1 MSNKKKDD
9 AEITLEDFEY
19 SSRRAYLFKKEGK
32 SIEKFYNESKKLKDV
47 IAWDTFKAY
56 LYKKRKLPEDIKKIL
71 ADELN
76 VNPLLLST
84 GHIPKVFQDLFKENK
99 SKIFEFDFENMM
111 YDEDEVEAYKAF
123 CAAECFKSYF
133 IDNNMLYNNASK
145 KIIGVVQ
152 SCLEMS
158 HFDILINDIIELF
171 IKLNNKGREKFI
183 QYGNNLINDF
193 TNTDDLYITDTERI
207 YEKYEL
213 NSEIE
218 WECENDDLS
227 PRKIGIIDLNDFLK
241 KMEDRLAYDYCFAD
255 FLYLISELPTSDL
268 DYLDIVLISNL
279 LDCEN
284 NPSFPQYILKAY
296 YQIVQLFSQDKEYRN
311 EADII

>member
-1 MSNKKKDD
+1 M
-9 AEITLEDFEY
+9 
-19 SSRRAYLFKKEGK
+19 
-32 SIEKFYNESKKLKDV
+32 
-47 IAWDTFKAY
+47 
-56 LYKKRKLPEDIKKIL
+56 

-84 GHIPKVFQDLFKENK
+84 GHIPKVFQDMFEENK
-99 SKIFEFDFENMM
+99 SKIFEFNFKDML

-123 CAAECFKSYF
+123 CAAKCFKSSF

-152 SCLEMS
+152 SCLEAS
-158 HFDILINDIIELF
+158 HFDNLINDIIKLF
-171 IKLNNKGREKFI
+171 IDLNDKGREKFI
-183 QYGNNLINDF
+183 QYGNNLINNLMNDF
-193 TNTDDLYITDTERI
+193 VNTNDLYITDAERI

-218 WECENDDLS
+218 WECENDDSS
-227 PRKIGIIDLNDFLK
+227 PRKIGIIDLNDFFK
-241 KMEDRLAYDYCFAD
+241 KMEERLAYDYWFAD
-255 FLYLISELPTSDL
+255 FLYGISDLPTSDL
-268 DYLDIVLISNL
+268 DYLDVVLISNL
-279 LDCEN
+279 LDYEN
-284 NPSFPQYILKAY
+284 NPSFPQYALKAY